1 MADDD
6 AAAGEVLER
15 FLERR
20 QRLGVEIVGRLVEQ
34 QDIGARLQHLGE
46 MHPVALAARQGAD
59 LLLLVAA
66 LEVEGAGVGARI
78 HLALAERQHVVAAGD
93 LLPHRLV
100 GVEGI
105 AALVDI
111 AEMDA
116 VADADGAAIRL
127 LLAGQH
133 AEQRRLAGAVRADH
147 PDNAAGRQGEV
158 QVLDQQPVVIGLA
171 QILDLDDRV
180 AEPLARRDDDLRA
193 WSSCSRSSFT
203 LQQFVIG
210 LDARLRL
217 GLPRLGRGRDPLLLA
232 LEDPL
237 ARRILARF
245 LGEALGLF
253 ARDRPNSCPHRGC
266 RGRDRARESSR

>member
-1 MADDD
+1 MAVALEGEDVGGEPVEEHAVVADDD
-6 AAAGEVLER
+6 AAAGEILER

-46 MHPVALAARQGAD
+46 MHAVALAARQGAD

-78 HLALAERQHVVAAGD
+78 DLALAEIEHVVAAGD
-93 LLPHRLV
+93 FLPHRLV
-100 GVEGI
+100 GVERI

-133 AEQRRLAGAVRADH
+133 AKQRRLAGAVRADH

-158 QVLDQQPVVIGLA
+158 QVLDQQPVVIALA

-180 AEPLARRDDDLRA
+180 AEPL
-193 WSSCSRSSFT
+193 
-203 LQQFVIG
+203 
-210 LDARLRL
+210 
-217 GLPRLGRGRDPLLLA
+217 
-232 LEDPL
+232 
-237 ARRILARF
+237 
-245 LGEALGLF
+245 
-253 ARDRPNSCPHRGC
+253 RP
-266 RGRDRARESSR
+266 AE